1 MGWHATKVLAGVT
14 GVLAVVLT
22 GCAATPESTFNDMKK
37 AACKS
42 DVQGFFSHVDKT
54 KVADSITEAALA
66 RAAAGAPKGGLAGAG
81 AKLGGQLAKSMMP
94 AVVAAAFT
102 GWEDDIKKGEAGD
115 LCYMTFER
123 AEAGEQTASVA
134 WKTHSGTA
142 KVYEFTRFG
151 DKWLVVGVK

>member
-1 MGWHATKVLAGVT
+1 MLA
-14 GVLAVVLT
+14 LVLT

-54 KVADSITEAALA
+54 KVGDSITEKALA
-66 RAAAGAPKGGLAGAG
+66 QAAASAPKDGLAGAG
-81 AKLGGQLAKSMMP
+81 AKLGGTLAKSMMP
-94 AVVAAAFT
+94 GIVAAAFT

-115 LCYMTFER
+115 LCYMTFEH
-123 AEAGEQTASVA
+123 AEVGAETASVA

-142 KVYEFTRFG
+142 KVYEFKHFG
-151 DKWLVVGVK
+151 DKWMVVGMK